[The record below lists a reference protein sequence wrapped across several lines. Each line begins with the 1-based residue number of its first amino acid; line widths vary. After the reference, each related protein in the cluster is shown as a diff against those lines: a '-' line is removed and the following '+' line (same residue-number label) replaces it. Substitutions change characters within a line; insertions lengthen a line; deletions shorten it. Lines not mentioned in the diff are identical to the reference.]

1 MTIEQWT
8 KEVKKQL
15 IEKNE
20 SISKMCN
27 EIGYTRAWVYV
38 AFKGKASKE
47 TYTRINEY
55 LGITTEVEI

>member
-1 MTIEQWT
+1 MTVDQWT
-8 KEVKKQL
+8 KEVKKAL

-27 EIGYTRAWVYV
+27 EIGYTRAWIYV

-47 TYTRINEY
+47 TYEKINSY
-55 LGITTEVEI
+55 LGIKGELEI